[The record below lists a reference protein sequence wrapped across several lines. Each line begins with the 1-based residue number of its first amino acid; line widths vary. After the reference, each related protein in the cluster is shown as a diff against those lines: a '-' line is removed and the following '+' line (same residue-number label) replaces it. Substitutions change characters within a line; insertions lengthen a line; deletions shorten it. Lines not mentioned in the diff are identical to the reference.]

1 MCGAMGE
8 CDEKFIFECDVHG
21 VECGHDVECVPRCG
35 AVERFDVKCGVIC
48 EMWSDVNVVISDM
61 V

>member
-1 MCGAMGE
+1 MGLTCGAMGE

-35 AVERFDVKCGVIC
+35 AVERFDVKC
-48 EMWSDVNVVISDM
+48 DVMSAYVKCGPM
-61 V
+61 